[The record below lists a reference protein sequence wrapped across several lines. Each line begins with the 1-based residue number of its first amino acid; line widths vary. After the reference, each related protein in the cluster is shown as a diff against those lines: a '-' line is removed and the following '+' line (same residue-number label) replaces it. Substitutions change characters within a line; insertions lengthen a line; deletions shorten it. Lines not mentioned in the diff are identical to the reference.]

1 MLRMLDAK
9 STERKF
15 AEFYN
20 LYTAQ
25 FKHDVAVYL
34 DLAAKFEGPIL
45 EIGCATG
52 RVIGHLAA
60 AGHQV
65 HGIDTSRPML
75 ELARRHLEPLEARA
89 SIADFDLRSAP
100 LAERFGVALAPLFA
114 FNALIDI
121 EEQRLFLRH
130 LVRSLEPGALLV
142 LDLFCPVSLVRG
154 MAAQTKEIE
163 YSVAGRQL
171 RVRDRREMLTP
182 LLERR
187 TQCFRM
193 DAGPETEVVSH
204 RRYVPPFYAASLLA
218 ESGFENLRWI
228 LNYDLSSQGPIPD
241 NATPGGPFMVIAEL

>member
-1 MLRMLDAK
+1 MLDAK

-20 LYTAQ
+20 LYTGD

-34 DLAAKFEGPIL
+34 DLAGKFEGPIL

-60 AGHQV
+60 AGYRV

-75 ELARRHLEPLEARA
+75 ELARRRLEPLEARA
-89 SIADFDLRSAP
+89 SIADFDLRSGP
-100 LAERFGVALAPLFA
+100 LSERFGVALAPLFS

-130 LVRSLEPGALLV
+130 LVRSLEPGAVLA
-142 LDLFCPVSLVRG
+142 LDLFCPVSMVRG
-154 MAAQTKEIE
+154 GSAQTKEIE

-187 TQCFRM
+187 TQGFRV
-193 DAGPETEVVSH
+193 DGGPETELVTH
-204 RRYVPPFYAASLLA
+204 RRYVPPGYVASLLE
-218 ESGFENLRWI
+218 ESGFENVRWI
-228 LNYDLSSQGPIPD
+228 QGYDLSTAAPVPPSASPS
-241 NATPGGPFMVIAEL
+241 GPFLIVGEL

>member
-20 LYTAQ
+20 LYTAE

-34 DLAAKFEGPIL
+34 DLAAKFEGPVL

-60 AGHQV
+60 AGYRV

-75 ELARRHLEPLEARA
+75 EMARRRLEPLQPRA
-89 SIADFDLRSAP
+89 SIADFDLRSGP
-100 LAERFGVALAPLFA
+100 LSERFGVALAPLFA
-114 FNALIDI
+114 FNSLIDI

-130 LVRSLEPGALLV
+130 LVRSLEPGAV
-142 LDLFCPVSLVRG
+142 LAMDLFCPVSMVRG
-154 MAAQTKEIE
+154 GASQTKEIE
-163 YSVAGRQL
+163 YGVGGRQL

-187 TQCFRM
+187 TQGFRI
-193 DAGPETEVVSH
+193 DGGPETEVVTH
-204 RRYVPPFYAASLLA
+204 RRYVPPGYVAGLLE
-218 ESGFENLRWI
+218 ESGFENVHWI
-228 LNYDLSSQGPIPD
+228 QGYDVSTASAVPPS
-241 NATPGGPFMVIAEL
+241 ASPSGPFMIIGEL

>member
-1 MLRMLDAK
+1 MLDAK

-20 LYTAQ
+20 LYTAE

-34 DLAAKFEGPIL
+34 DLAGKYEGPIL

-60 AGHQV
+60 AGYRV
-65 HGIDTSRPML
+65 HGIDTTRPML
-75 ELARRHLEPLEARA
+75 EIARRRLEPLAPRA
-89 SIADFDLRSAP
+89 SLADFDLRSGP
-100 LAERFGVALAPLFA
+100 LPERFGVALATLFS
-114 FNALIDI
+114 FNSLIDI

-130 LVRSLEPGALLV
+130 LVRSLEPGALLA
-142 LDLFCPVSLVRG
+142 LDLFCPVSMVRG
-154 MAAQTKEIE
+154 ASGQIKEIE
-163 YSVAGRQL
+163 HTVAGRSL

-187 TQCFRM
+187 TQVFRI
-193 DAGPETEVVSH
+193 DGGPETELVTH
-204 RRYVPPFYAASLLA
+204 RRYVPPGYVASLLE

-228 LNYDLSSQGPIPD
+228 QGYDLSTAAPVPASAVPS
-241 NATPGGPFMVIAEL
+241 APFMVIGEL

>member
-9 STERKF
+9 TTERKF

-20 LYTAQ
+20 LYTAE

-34 DLAAKFEGPIL
+34 DLAGKYEGPIL

-60 AGHQV
+60 AGYRV

-75 ELARRHLEPLEARA
+75 EIARRRLEPLLARA
-89 SIADFDLRSAP
+89 SIADFDLRSGP
-100 LAERFGVALAPLFA
+100 LSERFGVAIAPLFA

-130 LVRSLEPGALLV
+130 LVRSLEPGAVLA
-142 LDLFCPVSLVRG
+142 LDLFYPASLVRG
-154 MAAQTKEIE
+154 GAAQSVEIE
-163 YSVAGRQL
+163 HTVAGRQL

-187 TQCFRM
+187 SQTFRI
-193 DAGPETEVVSH
+193 DNGPELELVTH
-204 RRYVPPFYAASLLA
+204 RRYVPPFHIASLLE

-228 LNYDLSSQGPIPD
+228 QGYDLSTAGPIADSASP
-241 NATPGGPFMVIAEL
+241 TGPFMVIGDL

>member
-1 MLRMLDAK
+1 MLDAK

-20 LYTAQ
+20 LYTAE

-34 DLAAKFEGPIL
+34 DLAAKFEGPVL

-60 AGHQV
+60 AGYRV

-75 ELARRHLEPLEARA
+75 EIARRRLEPLEPRA
-89 SIADFDLRSAP
+89 TIADFDLRSGP
-100 LAERFGVALAPLFA
+100 LSERFGVAFAPLFA

-130 LVRSLEPGALLV
+130 LVRSLEPGAVLA
-142 LDLFCPVSLVRG
+142 LDLFCPVSMVRG
-154 MAAQTKEIE
+154 TSAQTKEIE
-163 YSVAGRQL
+163 HVVAGRQL

-187 TQCFRM
+187 TQGFRI
-193 DAGPETEVVSH
+193 DGGPETEVVTH
-204 RRYVPPFYAASLLA
+204 RRYVPPAYLASLLE
-218 ESGFENLRWI
+218 ESGFENVRCI
-228 LNYDLSSQGPIPD
+228 QAYDVSTAAPVSASAVPS
-241 NATPGGPFMVIAEL
+241 GPFMIIGEL

>member
-20 LYTAQ
+20 LYTSE

-34 DLAAKFEGPIL
+34 HLAGKFEGPIL

-52 RVIGHLAA
+52 RVIGYLAA
-60 AGHQV
+60 AGYRV

-75 ELARRHLEPLEARA
+75 EIARRRLLPLEARA
-89 SIADFDLRSAP
+89 SIADFDLRAGP
-100 LAERFGVALAPLFA
+100 LSERFGVAIAPLFA

-130 LVRSLEPGALLV
+130 LVRSLEPGAVLA
-142 LDLFCPVSLVRG
+142 LDLFCPASMVRG
-154 MAAQTKEIE
+154 GGVQHKEIE
-163 YSVAGRQL
+163 YRVAGREL

-187 TQCFRM
+187 TQTFRI
-193 DAGPETEVVSH
+193 DGGPETEVVTH
-204 RRYVPPFYAASLLA
+204 RRYVPPFQIAGLLE
-218 ESGFENLRWI
+218 ESGFENLRWVRG
-228 LNYDLSSQGPIPD
+228 YDLSTAEPVPE
-241 NATPGGPFMVIAEL
+241 AAAPTGPFMIIGEL